1 MIMGMWS
8 ILEEGRDDYG
18 RGFGMRDG
26 GEIEEAYREGCRH
39 GYEKAMNEMWGG
51 MGFRESGNYSGG
63 NGYGN
68 RGYGERYDM
77 GERRMPGY
85 FREYPRM
92 DEMGERRRR
101 RANGEFY

>member
-1 MIMGMWS
+1 MGMWS

-39 GYEKAMNEMWGG
+39 GYEKAMNEMRGG

-63 NGYGN
+63 NGYGKCGGMVN
-68 RGYGERYDM
+68 VTIW
-77 GERRMPGY
+77 
-85 FREYPRM
+85 
-92 DEMGERRRR
+92 
-101 RANGEFY
+101 ANAVCRVTSEVSPNG